1 MQVKDALIPIENSL
15 TPDQTIFEAWQ
26 LFKQAKVPAL
36 PVRKEDG
43 QVAGLVYKD
52 TLFNL
57 GPGEPGRR
65 LVVREIMDEAFTCL
79 KEDAPLI
86 DVCSLPQNIFPVV
99 NGRGRVSGILS
110 KEAAWYV
117 LLDSAIL
124 MVEQLIALLDS
135 VHNGIIA
142 VNTEGIITLFNKAA
156 EKISG
161 RPKSA
166 AIGKYLPQVI
176 NAPELLQ
183 VLKDGRPKDVQRL
196 SVEYA
201 TGKRIY
207 LVNQSAVVENNQI
220 VGAVGVFQ
228 DITEIESTSKELDL
242 VKQINKELECIIESS
257 SDGILIADP
266 VGNII
271 KANQAHERITGLATH
286 NIEGKNLQEL
296 IKAGIYTTSVVEA
309 VLKEKKSVTVVE
321 SKSDQHQLL
330 VTGNPVFNQSGEIT
344 RIVINVR
351 DLTEMNKL
359 VYQLEQARRLSER
372 YYDELTRL
380 RAGSLK
386 QEGIIFSSPQMQE
399 LLALALRLA
408 QVDSTILIL
417 GESGVGKDVVAKLM
431 HRHSKRKNGPFITV
445 NCSAIPENLL
455 ESELFGYERGAFTGA
470 NREGKIGLFELAD
483 NGTLFLDEIS
493 ELPLPFQAKLLRAIQ
508 EREIMPVG
516 GSKPRPVNIRIL
528 AATNQDLQT
537 LVKEGKF
544 REDLYF
550 RLNVVPLYLPPL
562 RERRQDI
569 IPLVYNF
576 RDKFCKAYSLKKD
589 FAPEVLGVFMEYNW
603 PGNVRELENL
613 VERLIVTSPGERITL
628 ADLPQNLFD
637 QLDYS
642 PRVRVRGV
650 MPLRQAV
657 LELEGQLIQNALQE
671 YGSTY
676 KAARALNIDQSTLV
690 RKMKRVKASGQKIIR
705 KTSHEIDPLFL

>member
-57 GPGEPGRR
+57 GPEALKTSLR
-65 LVVREIMDEAFTCL
+65 VREIIDEDFPCL

-86 DVCSLPQNIFPVV
+86 DVCSLPQDIFLVV
-99 NGRGRVSGILS
+99 DGQERVSGILS
-110 KEAAWYV
+110 KEAAWHV

-124 MVEQLIALLDS
+124 MVEQLITLLDS

-142 VNTEGIITLFNKAA
+142 VNTEGIITLFNKEA
-156 EKISG
+156 EKITG
-161 RPKSA
+161 RSKNA
-166 AIGKYLPQVI
+166 AIGKPLAEVI

-183 VLKDGRPKDVQRL
+183 VLKDGRPKGVQRL
-196 SVEYA
+196 SVDYA
-201 TGKRIY
+201 AGKRIY
-207 LVNQSAVVENNQI
+207 LVNQSPVVENNQI

-228 DITEIESTSKELDL
+228 DITEIESTSQELGL
-242 VKQINKELECIIESS
+242 VKEINKELECIIESS
-257 SDGILIADP
+257 SDGILITDP
-266 VGNII
+266 AGNII
-271 KANQAHERITGLATH
+271 KANQAHERITGLASP
-286 NIEGKNLQEL
+286 NIEGKNMQEL
-296 IKAGIYTTSVVEA
+296 IKAGIYTTPVVEA

-330 VTGNPVFNQSGEIT
+330 VTGNPVFNQNGEIT

-372 YYDELTRL
+372 YYDELTQL

-386 QEGIIFSSPQMQE
+386 QEGIIFSSPKMQE

-408 QVDSTILIL
+408 QVDSTVLIL
-417 GESGVGKDVVAKLM
+417 GESGVGKEVIAKLM
-431 HRHSKRKNGPFITV
+431 HRYSKRKKGPFITV

-493 ELPLPFQAKLLRAIQ
+493 EIPLPFQAKLLRAIQ
-508 EREIMPVG
+508 EKEIMPVG

-528 AATNQDLQT
+528 AATNRDLEA
-537 LVKEGKF
+537 LVREGKF

-550 RLNVVPLYLPPL
+550 RLNVVPLSLWPL

-569 IPLVYNF
+569 IPLAYNF
-576 RDKFCKAYSLKKD
+576 RDKFCKAYGLKKD
-589 FAPEVLGVFMEYNW
+589 FAPEVLGVFLEYNW

-613 VERLIVTSPGERITL
+613 VERLVVTSPGDRITL
-628 ADLPQNLFD
+628 ADLPRNLFEH
-637 QLDYS
+637 LDHS
-642 PRVRVRGV
+642 PNIQVRGV
-650 MPLRQAV
+650 LPLRQAV
-657 LELEGQLIQNALQE
+657 LELERQLIQNALRE

-676 KAARALNIDQSTLV
+676 KAAKALNIDQSTLV
-690 RKMKRVKASGQKIIR
+690 RKVRRI
-705 KTSHEIDPLFL
+705 KTNHL

>member
-1 MQVKDALIPIENSL
+1 MFAGDVMVRSEIWLSPGQTVGQVWP
-15 TPDQTIFEAWQ
+15 F
-26 LFKQAKVPAL
+26 FKETQAAVL
-36 PVRKEDG
+36 PVTDADG
-43 QVAGLVYKD
+43 RVAGLVYQD
-52 TLFNL
+52 DLFNL
-57 GPGEPGRR
+57 GPDPAVRDLPVGRIMR
-65 LVVREIMDEAFTCL
+65 ADFYCLREDTPLV
-79 KEDAPLI
+79 DA
-86 DVCSLPQNIFPVV
+86 CSLPSAVFPVV
-99 NGRGRVSGILS
+99 DGQGRFSGILTR
-110 KEAAWYV
+110 EAVCNA

-124 MVEQLIALLDS
+124 MVEQLITLLDS

-156 EKISG
+156 EKITG

-176 NAPELLQ
+176 SAPELLE

-196 SVEYA
+196 SLEYS

-207 LVNQSAVVENNQI
+207 LANQSPVLENNQI

-242 VKQINKELECIIESS
+242 VKQLNKELACIIESS

-266 VGNII
+266 AGNII

-296 IKAGIYTTSVVEA
+296 IKAGIYTTPVVEA

-330 VTGNPVFNQSGEIT
+330 VTGNPVFNQNGEIT

-359 VYQLEQARRLSER
+359 VYQLEQARRLTER
-372 YYDELTRL
+372 YYDELTQL
-380 RAGSLK
+380 RAGALK
-386 QEGIIFSSPQMQE
+386 QEGVIFSSPKMQE

-408 QVDSTILIL
+408 QVDSTVLIL
-417 GESGVGKDVVAKLM
+417 GESGVGKEVIAKLM
-431 HRHSKRKNGPFITV
+431 HRHSKRKKGPFITV

-493 ELPLPFQAKLLRAIQ
+493 EIPLLFQAKLLRAIQ
-508 EREIMPVG
+508 EKEIMPVG
-516 GSKPRPVNIRIL
+516 GSRPRPVNIRIL
-528 AATNQDLQT
+528 AATNQNLEA

-550 RLNVVPLYLPPL
+550 RLNVVPLYIWPL

-569 IPLVYNF
+569 IPLAYNF
-576 RDKFCKAYSLKKD
+576 RDKFCKAYGLKKD
-589 FAPEVLGVFMEYNW
+589 FAPEVLGIFLEYNW

-613 VERLIVTSPGERITL
+613 VERLVVTSPGDRITL
-628 ADLPQNLFD
+628 ADLPRNLFEH
-637 QLDYS
+637 LDYA
-642 PRVRVRGV
+642 PNIQVRGV
-650 MPLRQAV
+650 LPLRQAV
-657 LELEGQLIQNALQE
+657 LELERQLIQNALRE

-676 KAARALNIDQSTLV
+676 KAAKALNIDQSTLV
-690 RKMKRVKASGQKIIR
+690 RKVRRI
-705 KTSHEIDPLFL
+705 KTNHL